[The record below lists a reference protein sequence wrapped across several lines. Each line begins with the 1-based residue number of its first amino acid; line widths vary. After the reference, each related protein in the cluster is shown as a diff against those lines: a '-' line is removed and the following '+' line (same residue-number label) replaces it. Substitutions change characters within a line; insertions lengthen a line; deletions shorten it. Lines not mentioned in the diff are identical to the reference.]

1 MHSASL
7 RRHPLRIAGAAAA
20 CVIAGIAACSS
31 RIADGVT
38 ALTHAATAKMPVKAA
53 QPYFE
58 FQVEKPVEHELA
70 LGAPVYP
77 AELKA
82 AKIEGEVLA
91 QFVVDQSGTAEV
103 ATFKVLRSPHQNP
116 RASAVTTAASERS
129 RTAAIRSAGSRSSSR
144 SKPSSIVSGCGGH
157 PGM

>member
-38 ALTHAATAKMPVKAA
+38 ALKHAATAKMPVKAA

-103 ATFKVLRSPHQNP
+103 ATFKVLRSTKIIAHRPSPQPPPNVRAPP
-116 RASAVTTAASERS
+116 RYAPPAAGRAAAASRPAS
-129 RTAAIRSAGSRSSSR
+129 
-144 SKPSSIVSGCGGH
+144 
-157 PGM
+157 